1 MRQADALLAR
11 HGGCARFGMDDG
23 YFEGPAHI
31 VFQAITD
38 FAVGVEEDTGN
49 RLNISKCKGY
59 SPGQDWEALKWIPGY
74 PTGLKEGSRIG
85 PDGDVCKGIKVF
97 NVPLGEPRFVEAVLA
112 EKAKQVD
119 DVATLYVE
127 TLGDEYAQELWSMIY
142 YSLQHKI
149 TYWLR
154 NMTPDETAQ
163 LAEAVDSSVL
173 RAVQA
178 ATAAEIQ
185 GDNVAQTRLQLPARS
200 KGGGIKK
207 AYALRRPAFAGALL
221 DILPA
226 CIDRVDPKCDDGSI
240 IRGAYHAQL
249 KDAIGVGAYDPL
261 GHRQEQFLGAANL
274 GPFPDAFKEAWQT
287 MHIEARENSGL
298 SPDSPQEELQAALGC
313 LADPDPARAR
323 GRSAPCAR
331 PGNDEGAPP
340 DLSQGED
347 GSIPGDAGASE
358 GNGAAQEGDSSEPVV
373 TQRSLSEVLDR
384 SRANLLQ
391 EELAARDHDDEHR
404 RAWYQVDQSS
414 SSIIWAIPTDWNR
427 LQPEQFRAAMQQ
439 YFGVKKSCLAGL
451 EGEPIPQKR
460 TRGGARAPI
469 ECDAYGTNLCKVI
482 LPGDG
487 HRKHHDE
494 VKYALHRVLT
504 QAGLQSTLEVP
515 DHFTQRIR
523 AGERAAATSDIRP
536 LSSKQLRHCV
546 PDGHIEGPACE
557 RFPAGI
563 NKLWELKTI
572 HPKAAGGAYEH
583 HTARDDSTGGAAAQ
597 RRQKQIWKE
606 YRDKMRQKDREHFG
620 IQEGGKGPLESI
632 FSQSDFQGLAV
643 GTYGEISSNVR
654 KMVSIAVEYGY
665 KHLGASILASD
676 LDAVKNSIRRRFHT
690 TIAMASWR
698 GYANMLLGR
707 IQYVGKAYAFNKV
720 QRQYRLV
727 EHLDQGAFGSWSC
740 AHLMDR
746 PLPDLHP
753 SGWAY

>member
-1 MRQADALLAR
+1 M
-11 HGGCARFGMDDG
+11 
-23 YFEGPAHI
+23 
-31 VFQAITD
+31 
-38 FAVGVEEDTGN
+38 
-49 RLNISKCKGY
+49 
-59 SPGQDWEALKWIPGY
+59 
-74 PTGLKEGSRIG
+74 
-85 PDGDVCKGIKVF
+85 
-97 NVPLGEPRFVEAVLA
+97 
-112 EKAKQVD
+112 
-119 DVATLYVE
+119 
-127 TLGDEYAQELWSMIY
+127 
-142 YSLQHKI
+142 
-149 TYWLR
+149 
-154 NMTPDETAQ
+154 
-163 LAEAVDSSVL
+163 
-173 RAVQA
+173 
-178 ATAAEIQ
+178 
-185 GDNVAQTRLQLPARS
+185 
-200 KGGGIKK
+200 
-207 AYALRRPAFAGALL
+207 
-221 DILPA
+221 
-226 CIDRVDPKCDDGSI
+226 
-240 IRGAYHAQL
+240 
-249 KDAIGVGAYDPL
+249 
-261 GHRQEQFLGAANL
+261 
-274 GPFPDAFKEAWQT
+274 
-287 MHIEARENSGL
+287 
-298 SPDSPQEELQAALGC
+298 QAALGC

-563 NKLWELKTI
+563 NKC
-572 HPKAAGGAYEH
+572 
-583 HTARDDSTGGAAAQ
+583 Q
-597 RRQKQIWKE
+597 
-606 YRDKMRQKDREHFG
+606 
-620 IQEGGKGPLESI
+620 QESRGWRCCSPCSC
-632 FSQSDFQGLAV
+632 SW
-643 GTYGEISSNVR
+643 Y
-654 KMVSIAVEYGY
+654 EYGSRDFAGRFG
-665 KHLGASILASD
+665 LDFSMAVVAVPFILYLVRFCSPKPCNQQVVG
-676 LDAVKNSIRRRFHT
+676 VKNHTPKGSRRC
-690 TIAMASWR
+690 
-698 GYANMLLGR
+698 L
-707 IQYVGKAYAFNKV
+707 
-720 QRQYRLV
+720 
-727 EHLDQGAFGSWSC
+727 
-740 AHLMDR
+740 
-746 PLPDLHP
+746 
-753 SGWAY
+753 